1 MIYTYSSCI
10 VWHFILILPVFFL
23 FIYVSYFFINGNKG
37 FLAYYKLKKNHTDK
51 KEQLLSLNIKNSNLQ
66 NKIFRLTPNT
76 LDLDYLDEQIRFN
89 IGKISPNEVKIV
101 IENIDK
107 ELQ

>member
-1 MIYTYSSCI
+1 MMKRISLMGRKRTRELGEDS
-10 VWHFILILPVFFL
+10 VEVTEL
-23 FIYVSYFFINGNKG
+23 
-37 FLAYYKLKKNHTDK
+37 K